1 MASEGMR
8 KGLHGTVRRYLP
20 EIVYG
25 ANDGVV
31 TTLAVI
37 ASVVGADLPASII
50 LILGFANLFADG
62 VSMAASDVL
71 SERSRP
77 DAPLT
82 LRRAAR
88 HGVATFVGFLAAGF
102 VPLTAYL
109 APGIGV
115 DARFWLAVALAGA
128 TLFGVGA
135 GRAFFAD
142 RGFLRAGIE
151 MLLIGAGAGG
161 IAYGIGSLGSMIAGP
176 VA

>member
-1 MASEGMR
+1 MTPDGTR
-8 KGLHGTVRRYLP
+8 NGLHDTVRRYLP

-31 TTLAVI
+31 TTLAVV
-37 ASVVGADLPASII
+37 ASVVGANLPASII

-62 VSMAASDVL
+62 VSMAASNVL

-77 DAPLT
+77 DDAVT

-102 VPLTAYL
+102 VPLIAYL
-109 APGIGV
+109 APGIGG
-115 DARFWLAVALAGA
+115 DARFWLAVALAGG

-135 GRAFFAD
+135 GRAFFSD

-161 IAYGIGSLGSMIAGP
+161 IAYGIGSLGSLIVGP
-176 VA
+176 AL